1 VDVISI
7 GTFCGVFISPLT
19 KPALAN
25 TAASNKT
32 RVRMAHAERTGAEA
46 SCKAKTAYG
55 ETKYAGRAISTSLQA
70 ESRPRYA
77 LINPPINGFLHPG

>member
-19 KPALAN
+19 KPALASI
-25 TAASNKT
+25 AASNKT
-32 RVRMAHAERTGAEA
+32 SVRMAHVERTVAKP

-55 ETKYAGRAISTSLQA
+55 ETKYAGWAIPALLQA

-77 LINPPINGFLHPG
+77 LINAAINGFLHPG